1 MPRPSKFLTV
11 AVAAVCTAAT
21 ISGCEAKVYGSP
33 PPPPDAPQLTVVAPL
48 GSAAPLPEAPPER
61 PSGTFEGLKAREV
74 QATADA
80 ADSGADIT
88 VAVLDRNTGQLVTN
102 GSNNTIAIAS
112 VVKLFIADDLL
123 LQEANGQTSL
133 SPEDRSMLDVML
145 RSSDDSAAEV
155 FWNRSGGSAII
166 NRVVD
171 RYGLGSTRAPNNG
184 RWFNT
189 ISTVTDLVRY
199 YDMLLAGTG
208 GLPSERASIIV
219 SNLAQSTP
227 TAPDGM
233 VPGGVYPQRFGIP
246 EGLFAE
252 PVAVKQGW
260 MCCIGSDWMHLSTG
274 VVGPERRYVMA
285 ISSMQPAGAEEAR
298 QTITDAVKTMFPGG
312 RI

>member
-1 MPRPSKFLTV
+1 MPRPSKVLTV
-11 AVAAVCTAAT
+11 AMAAVCAAAT
-21 ISGCEAKVYGSP
+21 ISGCETKVYGSAP
-33 PPPPDAPQLTVVAPL
+33 PPAEAAHLTVVAPL
-48 GSAAPLPEAPPER
+48 GTSAPLPEAPPEK
-61 PSGTFEGLKAREV
+61 PTATFDAVLAREV

-80 ADSGADIT
+80 AEAGADLT

-123 LQEANGQTSL
+123 LQEANGQTTL
-133 SPEDRSMLDVML
+133 SPEDRAMLDVML

-166 NRVVD
+166 NRVVK
-171 RYGLGSTRAPNNG
+171 RYGLGSTRAPGNG

-227 TAPDGM
+227 TAHDGM

-246 EGLFAE
+246 EGLYAE

-260 MCCIGSDWMHLSTG
+260 MCCIGADWMHLSTG

-285 ISSMQPAGAEEAR
+285 ISSMQPASAEQAR
-298 QTITDAVKTMFPGG
+298 RTITDAVKTIFPGG